1 MNCHALFAFIDAR
14 KRWDEQQAKKAL
26 KAAAAADA
34 AAEREKKRCT
44 ATTKAGSQCRC
55 SANRDDGLCATH
67 RKQKAPIQSSA

>member
-1 MNCHALFAFIDAR
+1 MNAHALFAFIDAR

-44 ATTKAGSQCRC
+44 ATTKAGS
-55 SANRDDGLCATH
+55 
-67 RKQKAPIQSSA
+67 